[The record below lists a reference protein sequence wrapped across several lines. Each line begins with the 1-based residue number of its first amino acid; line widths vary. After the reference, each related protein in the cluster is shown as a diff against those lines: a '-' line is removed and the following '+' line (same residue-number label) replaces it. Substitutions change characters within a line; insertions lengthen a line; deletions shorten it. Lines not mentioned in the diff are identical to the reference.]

1 MFGACACLCVFGVW
15 ALGDLDNV
23 DGKDTKRVE
32 YFRSNSAVRELHNL
46 CGAGLR
52 PTPVAEKLF
61 DLLSVWIS

>member
-1 MFGACACLCVFGVW
+1 MFGACACLFVFGVW

-46 CGAGLR
+46 CG
-52 PTPVAEKLF
+52 V
-61 DLLSVWIS
+61 